1 MYVVKFEDL
10 GKSDIGIAGGKG
22 ANLGELTQAGI
33 PVPPGFVVTAET
45 YGKFMEDAGI
55 NGKVL
60 DILAK
65 TDINNTKELQAAA
78 EEIKS
83 IIIGTPVPEDMSTLI
98 IEAYNQLCQR
108 VDEDDTDVAIRS
120 SATAEDL
127 PDASF
132 AGQQDTF
139 LHVSGSEDVI
149 DYIRKCWASLFE
161 ARAIFYREENGF
173 DHSKVY
179 IAVVV
184 QKMAI
189 ADKAGVMFTVN
200 PSTGEEIAL
209 IEGSWGLG
217 EAVVSGDVTPDNYV
231 VDKSNDEVVS
241 VTISDKKLMYVKD
254 EDGTSVRVDVP
265 EDKRNERVLSDEE
278 LVELTEMGKRIQA
291 HYGEPMD
298 TEWAFERGNL
308 FLLQARPITTLGDDN
323 GVAGED
329 SSISDKNVIVKGLGA
344 SPGTASGKVKIIL
357 DIDELDKIKD
367 GDIMVTTMT
376 TPDMVPAMRRASGII
391 TDEGGV
397 TCHASIISREL
408 GIPCVVGTGS
418 ATTTLKENVGVTL
431 DGKKGL
437 VYEGIH
443 ENKEEAVQTATAN
456 VEAAPIITVT
466 EVKANVSMPEAAQRA
481 AATGADGVGLLRTEH
496 LMLTAGIHPGKF
508 IADGREDELIDTI
521 AENVMT
527 VADAFYPKPV
537 WYRTL
542 DAPTDEFIT
551 LEGGENEPEEHNPML
566 GWRGIRRELDQPE
579 ILKCEF
585 KAIKKLY
592 DKGYTNLG
600 IMIPLS
606 QSPAELKQ
614 AKELCASVGLIPH
627 KDIDFGMMVEIPAAA
642 LTIEDYLEIGV
653 DFVSLGTNDLTQY
666 TLAVDR
672 NNEFVAKHYTEEHPA
687 VMKLIERTIKKCVE
701 AGVTC
706 SICGQA
712 GSVPHIVETFIISP
726 VLSRFLPCTLCDNL
740 SPDTISHRFPVHQST
755 LVSFPD
761 DITSYIQKSSLLL
774 PLLLFRRPDK
784 DEVRLPPTYPPH
796 HVH

>member
-1 MYVVKFEDL
+1 MYVKKFEEL
-10 GKSDIGIAGGKG
+10 SKSDIGIAGGKG

-33 PVPPGFVVTAET
+33 PVPPGFVVTAQA
-45 YGKFMEDAGI
+45 YKYFMDEAGI
-55 NGKVL
+55 NDQVMEIL
-60 DILAK
+60 DAI
-65 TDINNTKELQAAA
+65 DINDTKALQAAA
-78 EEIKS
+78 EEIKT
-83 IIIGTPVPEDMSTLI
+83 IIIESPIPDDLVLFIREY
-98 IEAYNQLCQR
+98 YNELCQR
-108 VDEDDTDVAIRS
+108 VGEDDTDVAIRS

-127 PDASF
+127 PEASF

-139 LHVSGSEDVI
+139 LHVSGDDEVI
-149 DYIRKCWASLFE
+149 EYIRKCWASLFE
-161 ARAIFYREENGF
+161 ARAIFYREENDF
-173 DHSKVY
+173 EHSKVY

-184 QKMAI
+184 QKMAN

-217 EAVVSGDVTPDNYV
+217 ESVVSGDVTPDNYQ
-231 VDKSNDEVVS
+231 VDKKDNEIIN
-241 VTISDKKLMYVKD
+241 VTISDKKVMYTND
-254 EDGTSVRVDVP
+254 ENGTSVKVDVP
-265 EDKRNERVLSDEE
+265 EEKRKERVLSDDE
-278 LVELTEMGKRIQA
+278 LIELTEMGKRVQA

-298 TEWAFERGNL
+298 TEWAFEKDML
-308 FLLQARPITTLGDDN
+308 FLLQARPITTLGGAEADD
-323 GVAGED
+323 GDEASDLGE
-329 SSISDKNVIVKGLGA
+329 VLVRGLGA
-344 SPGTASGKVKIIL
+344 SPGMAAGKVKIVL

-376 TPDMVPAMRRASGII
+376 TPDMVPAMRRASGIV

-408 GIPCVVGTGS
+408 GIPCVVGTGD
-418 ATTTLKENVGVTL
+418 ATTTLKENSGVTL

-437 VYEGIH
+437 VFEGISQT
-443 ENKEEAVQTATAN
+443 KEEAAPVAS

-466 EVKANVSMPEAAQRA
+466 EVKANVSMPEAAEKA

-496 LMLTAGIHPGKF
+496 LMLTSGIHPGKF

-521 AENVMT
+521 ADNVQI
-527 VADAFYPKPV
+527 VADAFYPRPV

-551 LEGGENEPEEHNPML
+551 LEGGENEPREHNPML

-585 KAIKKLY
+585 KAIKKLHE
-592 DKGYTNLG
+592 KGYTNIG

-606 QSPAELKQ
+606 QNPEELKQ
-614 AKELCASVGLIPH
+614 AKALCSSIGFEPH
-627 KDIDFGMMVEIPAAA
+627 KDVDFGMMVEIPAAA
-642 LTIEDYLEIGV
+642 IMIDEYIKVGI

-672 NNEFVAKHYTEEHPA
+672 NNEFVAKHYSEEHPA
-687 VMKLIERTIKKCVE
+687 VMKLIERTIRKCAE
-701 AGVTC
+701 AGVKC

-712 GSVPHIVETFIISP
+712 GSVPHIVEKLVEFGISSVSSNTDAIADVRKTVARAEQKII
-726 VLSRFLPCTLCDNL
+726 LDAAR
-740 SPDTISHRFPVHQST
+740 
-755 LVSFPD
+755 
-761 DITSYIQKSSLLL
+761 K
-774 PLLLFRRPDK
+774 
-784 DEVRLPPTYPPH
+784 RLE
-796 HVH
+796 

>member
-1 MYVVKFEDL
+1 MYVKKFEEL
-10 GKSDIGIAGGKG
+10 SKSDIGIAGGKG

-33 PVPPGFVVTAET
+33 PVPPGFVVTAQA
-45 YGKFMEDAGI
+45 YKYFMDEAGI
-55 NGKVL
+55 NDQVMEIL
-60 DILAK
+60 DAI
-65 TDINNTKELQAAA
+65 DINDTKALQAAA
-78 EEIKS
+78 EEIKA
-83 IIIGTPVPEDMSTLI
+83 LI
-98 IEAYNQLCQR
+98 IESPIPDDLVLFIREYYNELCQR
-108 VDEDDTDVAIRS
+108 VGEDDTDVAIRS

-127 PDASF
+127 PEASF

-139 LHVSGSEDVI
+139 LHVSGDDEVI
-149 DYIRKCWASLFE
+149 EYIRKCWASLFE
-161 ARAIFYREENGF
+161 ARAIFYREENDF
-173 DHSKVY
+173 EHSKVY

-184 QKMAI
+184 QKMAN

-217 EAVVSGDVTPDNYV
+217 EAVVSGDVTPDNYQ
-231 VDKSNDEVVS
+231 VDKKNNEIIN
-241 VTISDKKLMYVKD
+241 VTISDKKVMYTND
-254 EDGTSVRVDVP
+254 EDGTSVKVDVP
-265 EDKRNERVLSDEE
+265 EEKRNERVLSDSE
-278 LVELTEMGKRIQA
+278 LIQLTEMGNRVQA

-298 TEWAFERGNL
+298 TEWAFERGSL
-308 FLLQARPITTLGDDN
+308 FLLQARPITTLGDAEVDQ
-323 GVAGED
+323 D
-329 SSISDKNVIVKGLGA
+329 SDESSDLGDVLVRGLGA
-344 SPGTASGKVKIIL
+344 SPGMASGKVKIVL

-376 TPDMVPAMRRASGII
+376 TPDMVPAMRRASGIV

-418 ATTTLKENVGVTL
+418 ATTTLEENSGVTL

-437 VYEGIH
+437 VFEGIS
-443 ENKEEAVQTATAN
+443 ETKEEAAPVASN

-466 EVKANVSMPEAAQRA
+466 EVKANVSMPEAAEKA

-496 LMLTAGIHPGKF
+496 LMLTSGIHPGKF
-508 IADGREDELIDTI
+508 IAEGREDELIDTI
-521 AENVMT
+521 ADNVQI
-527 VADAFYPKPV
+527 VADAFYPRPV

-551 LEGGENEPEEHNPML
+551 LEGGENEPREHNPML

-585 KAIKKLY
+585 KAIKKLHE
-592 DKGYTNLG
+592 KGYTNIG

-606 QSPAELKQ
+606 QSPAELVQ
-614 AKELCASVGLIPH
+614 AKALCSEVGFEPH
-627 KDIDFGMMVEIPAAA
+627 KDVDFGMMVEIPAAA
-642 LTIEDYLEIGV
+642 IMIDEYIKVGI

-687 VMKLIERTIKKCVE
+687 VMKLIERTIRKCAE
-701 AGVTC
+701 AGVKC

-712 GSVPHIVETFIISP
+712 GSVPHIVEKLVGYGISSVSSNTDAIADVRKTVARAEQKII
-726 VLSRFLPCTLCDNL
+726 LDAAR
-740 SPDTISHRFPVHQST
+740 
-755 LVSFPD
+755 
-761 DITSYIQKSSLLL
+761 K
-774 PLLLFRRPDK
+774 
-784 DEVRLPPTYPPH
+784 RLE
-796 HVH
+796 

>member
-1 MYVVKFEDL
+1 MYVKKFEELSKD
-10 GKSDIGIAGGKG
+10 DIGIAGGKG

-33 PVPPGFVVTAET
+33 PVPPGFVVTAQAYE
-45 YGKFMEDAGI
+45 YFMDEAGI
-55 NGKVL
+55 NDKVMS
-60 DILAK
+60 ILEE
-65 TDINNTKELQAAA
+65 TDINDTKALQAAA
-78 EEIKS
+78 EEIKK
-83 IIIGTPVPEDMSTLI
+83 IIVESPIPDDLVMYIREY
-98 IEAYNQLCQR
+98 YNELCQR
-108 VDEDDTDVAIRS
+108 VGEEDTDVAIRS

-127 PDASF
+127 PEASF

-139 LHVSGSEDVI
+139 LHVSGDEEVI
-149 DYIRKCWASLFE
+149 EFIRKCWASLFE
-161 ARAIFYREENGF
+161 ARAIFYREENNF
-173 DHSKVY
+173 EHSKVY

-184 QKMAI
+184 QKMAF

-217 EAVVSGDVTPDNYV
+217 EAVVSGDVTPDNYQ
-231 VDKSNDEVVS
+231 VDKRNNEIVN
-241 VTISDKKLMYVKD
+241 VTISDKKVMYTND
-254 EDGTSVRVDVP
+254 EDGTSVKIEVP
-265 EDKRNERVLSDEE
+265 EDKRKERVLSDDE
-278 LVELTEMGKRIQA
+278 LIQLTEMGKTVQA

-298 TEWAFERGNL
+298 TEWAFEKDML
-308 FLLQARPITTLGDDN
+308 FLLQARPITTLGGAEEVADD
-323 GVAGED
+323 A
-329 SSISDKNVIVKGLGA
+329 SSDLGDVLVRGLGA
-344 SPGTASGKVKIIL
+344 SPGMAAGTVKIVL

-376 TPDMVPAMRRASGII
+376 TPDMVPAMRRASGIV

-408 GIPCVVGTGS
+408 GIPCVVGTGD
-418 ATTTLKENVGVTL
+418 ATTTLVENSGVTL

-437 VYEGIH
+437 VFDGISQT
-443 ENKEEAVQTATAN
+443 KEEAPVAAGT

-466 EVKANVSMPEAAQRA
+466 EVKANVSMPEAAEKA

-496 LMLTAGIHPGKF
+496 LMLTSGIHPGKF

-521 AENVMT
+521 ADNVQI

-551 LEGGENEPEEHNPML
+551 LEGGENEPREHNPML

-585 KAIKKLY
+585 KAIKKLHE
-592 DKGYTNLG
+592 KGYTNIG

-606 QSPAELKQ
+606 QSPEELKK
-614 AKELCASVGLIPH
+614 AKALCSEVGFEPH
-627 KDIDFGMMVEIPAAA
+627 KDVDFGMMVEIPAAA
-642 LTIEDYLEIGV
+642 IMIDEYIKVGI

-672 NNEFVAKHYTEEHPA
+672 NNEFVAKHYSEEHPA
-687 VMKLIERTIKKCVE
+687 VMKLIERTIRKCAE
-701 AGVTC
+701 AGVKC

-712 GSVPHIVETFIISP
+712 GSVPHIVEK
-726 VLSRFLPCTLCDNL
+726 
-740 SPDTISHRFPVHQST
+740 
-755 LVSFPD
+755 LVEFG
-761 DITSYIQKSSLLL
+761 ITSVSSNTDAIADVRKTVARAEQKIILDAA
-774 PLLLFRRPDK
+774 RK
-784 DEVRLPPTYPPH
+784 RLE
-796 HVH
+796 

>member
-1 MYVVKFEDL
+1 MYVKKFEEL
-10 GKSDIGIAGGKG
+10 SKSDIGIAGGKG

-33 PVPPGFVVTAET
+33 PVPPGFVVTAQA
-45 YGKFMEDAGI
+45 YKYFMDEAGI
-55 NGKVL
+55 NDQVMEIL
-60 DILAK
+60 DAI
-65 TDINNTKELQAAA
+65 DINDTKALQAAA
-78 EEIKS
+78 EEIKT
-83 IIIGTPVPEDMSTLI
+83 IIIESPIPDDLVLFIREY
-98 IEAYNQLCQR
+98 YNELCHR
-108 VDEDDTDVAIRS
+108 VGEDDTDVAIRS

-127 PDASF
+127 PEASF

-139 LHVSGSEDVI
+139 LHVSGDDEVI
-149 DYIRKCWASLFE
+149 EYIRKCWASLFE
-161 ARAIFYREENGF
+161 ARAIFYREENDF
-173 DHSKVY
+173 EHSKVY

-184 QKMAI
+184 QKMAN

-217 EAVVSGDVTPDNYV
+217 ESVVSGDVTPDNYQ
-231 VDKSNDEVVS
+231 VDKKDNEIIN
-241 VTISDKKLMYVKD
+241 VTISDKKVMYTND
-254 EDGTSVRVDVP
+254 EKGTSVKVEVP
-265 EDKRNERVLSDEE
+265 EEKRKERVLSDAE
-278 LVELTEMGKRIQA
+278 LVELTEMGKRVQA

-298 TEWAFERGNL
+298 TEWAFEKDML
-308 FLLQARPITTLGDDN
+308 FLLQARPITTLGNASED
-323 GVAGED
+323 AGD
-329 SSISDKNVIVKGLGA
+329 ASSDLGDVLVRGLGA
-344 SPGTASGKVKIIL
+344 SPGMASGTVKIIL

-376 TPDMVPAMRRASGII
+376 TPDMVPAMRRASGIV

-408 GIPCVVGTGS
+408 GIPCVVGTGD
-418 ATTTLKENVGVTL
+418 ATAKLEENTGVTL

-437 VYEGIH
+437 VFDGIS
-443 ENKEEAVQTATAN
+443 ETKEEATVVAGT

-466 EVKANVSMPEAAQRA
+466 EVKANVSMPEAAEKA

-496 LMLTAGIHPGKF
+496 LMLTSGIHPGKF
-508 IADGREDELIDTI
+508 IADGNEDELIDTI
-521 AENVMT
+521 ADNVQI

-551 LEGGENEPEEHNPML
+551 LEGGENEPREHNPML

-585 KAIKKLY
+585 RAIKKLHE
-592 DKGYTNLG
+592 KGYTNIG

-606 QSPAELKQ
+606 QSPEELKQ
-614 AKELCASVGLIPH
+614 AKALCSEVGFEPH
-627 KDIDFGMMVEIPAAA
+627 KDVDFGMMVEIPAAA
-642 LTIEDYLEIGV
+642 IMIDEYIKVGI

-687 VMKLIERTIKKCVE
+687 VMKLIERTIRKCAE

-712 GSVPHIVETFIISP
+712 GSVPHIVEK
-726 VLSRFLPCTLCDNL
+726 
-740 SPDTISHRFPVHQST
+740 
-755 LVSFPD
+755 LVGYG
-761 DITSYIQKSSLLL
+761 ITSVSSNTDAIADVRKTVARAEQKIILDAA
-774 PLLLFRRPDK
+774 RK
-784 DEVRLPPTYPPH
+784 RLE
-796 HVH
+796 

>member
-1 MYVVKFEDL
+1 MYVKKFEEL
-10 GKSDIGIAGGKG
+10 SKADIGIAGGKG

-33 PVPPGFVVTAET
+33 PVPPGFVVTAQAYE
-45 YGKFMEDAGI
+45 YFMDEAGI
-55 NGKVL
+55 NDKVMS
-60 DILAK
+60 ILEE
-65 TDINNTKELQAAA
+65 TDINDTKALQAAA
-78 EEIKS
+78 EEIKK
-83 IIIGTPVPEDMSTLI
+83 IIVESPIPDDLVLYIREY
-98 IEAYNQLCQR
+98 YNELCQR
-108 VDEDDTDVAIRS
+108 VGEEDTDVAIRS

-127 PDASF
+127 PEASF

-139 LHVSGSEDVI
+139 LHVSGDDEVI
-149 DYIRKCWASLFE
+149 EFIRKCWASLFE
-161 ARAIFYREENGF
+161 ARAIFYREENNF
-173 DHSKVY
+173 EHSKVY

-184 QKMAI
+184 QKMAF

-217 EAVVSGDVTPDNYV
+217 EAVVSGDVTPDNYQ
-231 VDKSNDEVVS
+231 VDKKNNEIVN
-241 VTISDKKLMYVKD
+241 VTISDKKVMYTND
-254 EDGTSVRVDVP
+254 EDGTSVKIEVP
-265 EDKRNERVLSDEE
+265 EDKRKERVLSDDE
-278 LVELTEMGKRIQA
+278 LIQLTEMGKRVQA

-298 TEWAFERGNL
+298 TEWAFEKDML
-308 FLLQARPITTLGDDN
+308 FLLQARPITTLGGAEEAADD
-323 GVAGED
+323 A
-329 SSISDKNVIVKGLGA
+329 SSDLGDVLVRGLGA
-344 SPGTASGKVKIIL
+344 SPGMASGKVKIVL

-376 TPDMVPAMRRASGII
+376 TPDMVPAMRRASGIV

-408 GIPCVVGTGS
+408 GIPCVVGTGD
-418 ATTTLKENVGVTL
+418 ATTTLEENSGVTL

-437 VYEGIH
+437 VFDGITQT
-443 ENKEEAVQTATAN
+443 KEEAPVAAGT

-466 EVKANVSMPEAAQRA
+466 EVKANVSMPEAAEKA

-496 LMLTAGIHPGKF
+496 LMLTSGIHPGKF

-521 AENVMT
+521 ADNVQI

-551 LEGGENEPEEHNPML
+551 LEGGENEPREHNPML

-585 KAIKKLY
+585 KAIKKLHE
-592 DKGYTNLG
+592 KGYTNIG

-606 QSPAELKQ
+606 QSPEALVK
-614 AKELCASVGLIPH
+614 AKALCSEVGFEPH
-627 KDIDFGMMVEIPAAA
+627 KDVDFGMMVEIPAAA
-642 LTIEDYLEIGV
+642 IMIDEYIKVGI

-672 NNEFVAKHYTEEHPA
+672 NNEFVAKHYSEEHPA
-687 VMKLIERTIKKCVE
+687 VMKLIERTIRKCAE
-701 AGVTC
+701 AGVKC

-712 GSVPHIVETFIISP
+712 GSVPHIVEK
-726 VLSRFLPCTLCDNL
+726 
-740 SPDTISHRFPVHQST
+740 
-755 LVSFPD
+755 LVEFG
-761 DITSYIQKSSLLL
+761 ITSVSSNTDAIADVRKTVARAEQKIILDAA
-774 PLLLFRRPDK
+774 RKR
-784 DEVRLPPTYPPH
+784 
-796 HVH
+796 

>member
-1 MYVVKFEDL
+1 MYVKKFEEL
-10 GKSDIGIAGGKG
+10 SKSDIGIAGGKG

-33 PVPPGFVVTAET
+33 PVPPGFVVTAQA
-45 YGKFMEDAGI
+45 YKYFMDEAGI
-55 NGKVL
+55 NDQVMEIL
-60 DILAK
+60 DAI
-65 TDINNTKELQAAA
+65 DINDTKALQAAA
-78 EEIKS
+78 EEIKA
-83 IIIGTPVPEDMSTLI
+83 LI
-98 IEAYNQLCQR
+98 IESPIPDDLVLFIREYYNELCQR
-108 VDEDDTDVAIRS
+108 VGEDDTDVAIRS

-127 PDASF
+127 PEASF

-139 LHVSGSEDVI
+139 LHVSGDDEVI
-149 DYIRKCWASLFE
+149 EYIRKCWASLFE
-161 ARAIFYREENGF
+161 ARAIFYREENDF
-173 DHSKVY
+173 EHSKVY

-184 QKMAI
+184 QKMAN

-217 EAVVSGDVTPDNYV
+217 ESVVSGDVTPDNYQ
-231 VDKSNDEVVS
+231 VDKKDNEIIN
-241 VTISDKKLMYVKD
+241 VTISDKKVMYTND
-254 EDGTSVRVDVP
+254 EAGTSVKVDVP
-265 EDKRNERVLSDEE
+265 EDKRKERVLSDDE
-278 LVELTEMGKRIQA
+278 LIELTEMGKRVQA

-298 TEWAFERGNL
+298 TEWAFEKDML
-308 FLLQARPITTLGDDN
+308 FLLQARPITTLGNADE
-323 GVAGED
+323 VAGD
-329 SSISDKNVIVKGLGA
+329 ASSDLGDVLVRGLGA
-344 SPGTASGKVKIIL
+344 SPGMASGTVKIIL

-376 TPDMVPAMRRASGII
+376 TPDMVPAMRRASGIV

-408 GIPCVVGTGS
+408 GIPCVVGTGD
-418 ATTTLKENVGVTL
+418 ATATLEENSGVTL

-437 VYEGIH
+437 VFEGIS
-443 ENKEEAVQTATAN
+443 ETKEEATVVAGT
-456 VEAAPIITVT
+456 VEAAPSITVT
-466 EVKANVSMPEAAQRA
+466 EVKANVSMPEAAEKA

-496 LMLTAGIHPGKF
+496 LMLTSGVHPGKF

-521 AENVMT
+521 ADNVQI

-551 LEGGENEPEEHNPML
+551 LEGGENEPREHNPML

-585 KAIKKLY
+585 KAIKKLHE
-592 DKGYTNLG
+592 KGYTNIG

-606 QSPAELKQ
+606 QSPEELKQ
-614 AKELCASVGLIPH
+614 AKALCSEVGFEPH
-627 KDIDFGMMVEIPAAA
+627 KDVDFGMMVEIPAAA
-642 LTIEDYLEIGV
+642 IMIDEYIKVGI

-687 VMKLIERTIKKCVE
+687 VMKLIERTIRKCAE
-701 AGVTC
+701 AGVKC

-712 GSVPHIVETFIISP
+712 GSVPHIVEK
-726 VLSRFLPCTLCDNL
+726 
-740 SPDTISHRFPVHQST
+740 
-755 LVSFPD
+755 LVEYG
-761 DITSYIQKSSLLL
+761 ITSVSSNTDAIADVRKTVARAEQKIILDAA
-774 PLLLFRRPDK
+774 RK
-784 DEVRLPPTYPPH
+784 RLE
-796 HVH
+796 

>member
-10 GKSDIGIAGGKG
+10 SKSDIGIAGGKG

-33 PVPPGFVVTAET
+33 PVPPGFVVTAQAYE
-45 YGKFMEDAGI
+45 KFMEEAGI
-55 NGKVL
+55 NDSVMNIL
-60 DILAK
+60 DEI
-65 TDINNTKELQAAA
+65 DINDTKALQAAA
-78 EEIKS
+78 EKIKN
-83 IIIGTPVPEDMSTLI
+83 II
-98 IEAYNQLCQR
+98 IEAPIPEDLVLFIREFYNELCQR
-108 VDEDDTDVAIRS
+108 VGEDDTDVAIRS

-127 PDASF
+127 PEASF

-139 LHVSGSEDVI
+139 LHVSGDDEVI
-149 DYIRKCWASLFE
+149 EYIRKCWASLFE
-161 ARAIFYREENGF
+161 ARAIFYREENNF
-173 DHSKVY
+173 EHSKVY

-217 EAVVSGDVTPDNYV
+217 EAVVSGDVTPDNYQ
-231 VDKSNDEVVS
+231 VDKKDNEIIN
-241 VTISDKKLMYVKD
+241 VTISDKKVMYTND
-254 EDGTSVRVDVP
+254 ENGTSVKVDVP
-265 EDKRNERVLSDEE
+265 EDKRKERVLSDEE
-278 LVELTEMGKRIQA
+278 LIELTEMGKRVQA

-298 TEWAFERGNL
+298 TEWAFERDNL
-308 FLLQARPITTLGDDN
+308 FLLQARPITTLGDVSAEEESD
-323 GVAGED
+323 VAETGD
-329 SSISDKNVIVKGLGA
+329 VLVRGLGA
-344 SPGTASGKVKIIL
+344 SPGMATGNVKIVL

-376 TPDMVPAMRRASGII
+376 TPDMVPAMRRASGIV

-408 GIPCVVGTGS
+408 GIPCVVGTGN
-418 ATTTLKENVGVTL
+418 ATSTLKENTGVTL

-437 VYEGIH
+437 VFDGIS
-443 ENKEEAVQTATAN
+443 ETKEETPAAAN

-466 EVKANVSMPEAAQRA
+466 EVKANVSMPEAAERA

-496 LMLTAGIHPGKF
+496 LMLTSGIHPGKF
-508 IADGREDELIDTI
+508 IADGKEDELIDTI
-521 AENVMT
+521 ADNVQI

-551 LEGGENEPEEHNPML
+551 LEGGENEPREHNPML

-585 KAIKKLY
+585 KAIKKLHE
-592 DKGYTNLG
+592 KGYTNIG

-606 QSPAELKQ
+606 QSPEELKQ
-614 AKELCASVGLIPH
+614 AKALCSEVGLEPH
-627 KDIDFGMMVEIPAAA
+627 KDVDFGMMVEIPAAA
-642 LTIEDYLEIGV
+642 IMIDEYIKVGI

-672 NNEFVAKHYTEEHPA
+672 NNEFVAKHYSEEHPA
-687 VMKLIERTIKKCVE
+687 VMKLIERTIRKCAE

-712 GSVPHIVETFIISP
+712 GSVPHIVEK
-726 VLSRFLPCTLCDNL
+726 
-740 SPDTISHRFPVHQST
+740 
-755 LVSFPD
+755 LVGFG
-761 DITSYIQKSSLLL
+761 ITSVSSNADAIADVRKTVARAEQKIILDAA
-774 PLLLFRRPDK
+774 RK
-784 DEVRLPPTYPPH
+784 RLE
-796 HVH
+796 

>member
-1 MYVVKFEDL
+1 MYVKKFEEL
-10 GKSDIGIAGGKG
+10 SKSDIGIAGGKG

-33 PVPPGFVVTAET
+33 PVPPGFVVTAQAYE
-45 YGKFMEDAGI
+45 YFMDEAGI
-55 NGKVL
+55 NDKVMS
-60 DILAK
+60 ILEK
-65 TDINNTKELQAAA
+65 IDINDTKELQAAA
-78 EEIKS
+78 EEIKK
-83 IIIGTPVPEDMSTLI
+83 IINEAPIPEDLVI
-98 IEAYNQLCQR
+98 FIREYYNELCQR
-108 VDEDDTDVAIRS
+108 VGEDDTDVAIRS

-127 PDASF
+127 PEASF

-139 LHVSGSEDVI
+139 LHVSGDDEVI
-149 DYIRKCWASLFE
+149 EFIRRCWASLFE
-161 ARAIFYREENGF
+161 ARAIFYREENNF
-173 DHSKVY
+173 EHSKVY

-217 EAVVSGDVTPDNYV
+217 EAVVSGDVTPDNYQ
-231 VDKSNDEVVS
+231 VDKKDNEIIN
-241 VTISDKKLMYVKD
+241 VTISDKKVMYTND
-254 EDGTSVRVDVP
+254 ENGTSVKVEVP
-265 EDKRNERVLSDEE
+265 EEMRKERVLSDEE
-278 LVELTEMGKRIQA
+278 LIELTEMGKRVQA

-298 TEWAFERGNL
+298 TEWAFEKDML
-308 FLLQARPITTLGDDN
+308 FLLQARPITTLGDA
-323 GVAGED
+323 VEEGESE
-329 SSISDKNVIVKGLGA
+329 SSDLGDVLVRGLGA
-344 SPGTASGKVKIIL
+344 SPGMASGKVKIIL
-357 DIDELDKIKD
+357 DIDELDKIKE

-376 TPDMVPAMRRASGII
+376 TPDMVPAMKRASGIV

-408 GIPCVVGTGS
+408 GIPCVVGTGD
-418 ATTTLKENVGVTL
+418 ATSTLKENDGVTL

-437 VYEGIH
+437 VFEGIS
-443 ENKEEAVQTATAN
+443 ETKEEAATVQAGA

-466 EVKANVSMPEAAQRA
+466 EVKANVSMPEAAEKA

-496 LMLTAGIHPGKF
+496 LMLTSGIHPGKF
-508 IADGREDELIDTI
+508 IADGEEDKLIDTI
-521 AENVMT
+521 AEKVQI

-542 DAPTDEFIT
+542 DAPTDEFIA
-551 LEGGENEPEEHNPML
+551 LEGGENEPREHNPML

-585 KAIKKLY
+585 KAIKKLHE
-592 DKGYTNLG
+592 KGYTNIG

-606 QSPAELKQ
+606 QNPAELRQ
-614 AKELCASVGLIPH
+614 AKAICSSIGFEPH
-627 KDIDFGMMVEIPAAA
+627 KDVDFGMMVEIPAAA
-642 LTIEDYLEIGV
+642 ILIDEYIKEGI

-672 NNEFVAKHYTEEHPA
+672 NNEFVAKHYSEEHPA
-687 VMKLIERTIKKCVE
+687 VMKLIERTIRKCAE

-712 GSVPHIVETFIISP
+712 GSVPHIVEK
-726 VLSRFLPCTLCDNL
+726 
-740 SPDTISHRFPVHQST
+740 
-755 LVSFPD
+755 LVAFG
-761 DITSYIQKSSLLL
+761 ITSVSSNTDAIADVRKTVARAEQKIILDAA
-774 PLLLFRRPDK
+774 RK
-784 DEVRLPPTYPPH
+784 RLE
-796 HVH
+796 

>member
-10 GKSDIGIAGGKG
+10 NKSDIGIAGGKG

-33 PVPPGFVVTAET
+33 PVPPGFVVTAQAYE
-45 YGKFMEDAGI
+45 KFMDEAGI
-55 NGKVL
+55 NDQVMG
-60 DILAK
+60 ILEK
-65 TDINNTKELQAAA
+65 IDINDTKALQAAA
-78 EEIKS
+78 EEIKK
-83 IIIGTPVPEDMSTLI
+83 II
-98 IEAYNQLCQR
+98 IEAPIPEDLVIFIREYYNELCQR

-127 PDASF
+127 PEASF

-139 LHVSGSEDVI
+139 LHVSGDDEVI
-149 DYIRKCWASLFE
+149 EYIRKCWASLFE
-161 ARAIFYREENGF
+161 ARAIFYREENDF
-173 DHSKVY
+173 EHSKVY

-184 QKMAI
+184 QKMAN

-217 EAVVSGDVTPDNYV
+217 ESVVSGDVTPDNYQ
-231 VDKSNDEVVS
+231 VDKKDNEIIN
-241 VTISDKKLMYVKD
+241 VTISDKKVMYTND
-254 EDGTSVRVDVP
+254 ENGTSVKVDVP
-265 EDKRNERVLSDEE
+265 ENLRKERVLSDEE
-278 LVELTEMGKRIQA
+278 LIELTEMGKRVQA

-298 TEWAFERGNL
+298 TEWAFEKNNL
-308 FLLQARPITTLGDDN
+308 FLLQARPITTLGDVVPESED
-323 GVAGED
+323 ASSEMGE
-329 SSISDKNVIVKGLGA
+329 VLVRGLGA
-344 SPGTASGKVKIIL
+344 SPGMASGEVKIVL

-376 TPDMVPAMRRASGII
+376 TPDMVPAMRRASGIV

-408 GIPCVVGTGS
+408 GIPCVVGTGD
-418 ATTTLKENVGVTL
+418 ATTTLKENAGVTL

-437 VYEGIH
+437 VFEGIS
-443 ENKEEAVQTATAN
+443 ETKEEVQVQAGA

-466 EVKANVSMPEAAQRA
+466 EVKANVSMPEAAEKA

-496 LMLTAGIHPGKF
+496 LMLTSGIHPGKF

-521 AENVMT
+521 ADNVMI

-551 LEGGENEPEEHNPML
+551 LEGGENEPREHNPML

-585 KAIKKLY
+585 KAIKKLHE
-592 DKGYTNLG
+592 KGYTNIG

-606 QSPAELKQ
+606 QNPEELKQ
-614 AKELCASVGLIPH
+614 AKALCSEIGFEPH
-627 KDIDFGMMVEIPAAA
+627 KDVEFGMMVEIPAAA
-642 LTIEDYLEIGV
+642 IMIDEYIKIGL

-672 NNEFVAKHYTEEHPA
+672 NNEFVAKHYSEEHPA
-687 VMKLIERTIKKCVE
+687 VMKLIERTIRKCAE
-701 AGVTC
+701 AGVKC

-712 GSVPHIVETFIISP
+712 GSVPHIVEKLVEYGISSVSSNTDAIADVRKTVARAEQKII
-726 VLSRFLPCTLCDNL
+726 LDAAR
-740 SPDTISHRFPVHQST
+740 
-755 LVSFPD
+755 
-761 DITSYIQKSSLLL
+761 K
-774 PLLLFRRPDK
+774 
-784 DEVRLPPTYPPH
+784 RLE
-796 HVH
+796 

>member
-10 GKSDIGIAGGKG
+10 NKSDIGIAGGKG

-33 PVPPGFVVTAET
+33 PVPPGFVVTAQAYE
-45 YGKFMEDAGI
+45 KFMDEAGI
-55 NGKVL
+55 NDQVMG
-60 DILAK
+60 ILEK
-65 TDINNTKELQAAA
+65 IDINDTKALQAAA
-78 EEIKS
+78 EEIKK
-83 IIIGTPVPEDMSTLI
+83 II
-98 IEAYNQLCQR
+98 IEAPIPEDLVIFIREYYNELCQR
-108 VDEDDTDVAIRS
+108 VGEDDTDVAIRS

-127 PDASF
+127 PEASF

-139 LHVSGSEDVI
+139 LHVSGDDEVI
-149 DYIRKCWASLFE
+149 EYIRKCWASLFE
-161 ARAIFYREENGF
+161 ARAIFYREENNF
-173 DHSKVY
+173 EHSKVY

-217 EAVVSGDVTPDNYV
+217 EAVVSGDVTPDNYQ
-231 VDKSNDEVVS
+231 VDKKDNEIIN
-241 VTISDKKLMYVKD
+241 VTISDKKVMYTND
-254 EDGTSVRVDVP
+254 ESGTSIKVDVP
-265 EDKRNERVLSDEE
+265 EDLRKERVLSDEE
-278 LVELTEMGKRIQA
+278 LIELTEMGKRVQA

-298 TEWAFERGNL
+298 TEWAFERDNL
-308 FLLQARPITTLGDDN
+308 FLLQARPITTLGD
-323 GVAGED
+323 VAEEGGD
-329 SSISDKNVIVKGLGA
+329 SSSDLGEVLVRGLGA
-344 SPGTASGKVKIIL
+344 SPGMASGKVKIVF
-357 DIDELDKIKD
+357 DIDELDKIQD

-376 TPDMVPAMRRASGII
+376 TPDMVPAMRRASGIV

-408 GIPCVVGTGS
+408 GIPCVVGTGD
-418 ATTTLKENVGVTL
+418 ATSTLKENSGVTL

-437 VYEGIH
+437 VFDGIT
-443 ENKEEAVQTATAN
+443 ETKAEETVAVAN

-466 EVKANVSMPEAAQRA
+466 EVKANVSMPEAAEKA

-496 LMLTAGIHPGKF
+496 LMLTSGIHPGKF

-521 AENVMT
+521 AENVMI
-527 VADAFYPKPV
+527 VADAFYPRPV

-551 LEGGENEPEEHNPML
+551 LEGGENEPREHNPML

-585 KAIKKLY
+585 KAIKKLHE
-592 DKGYTNLG
+592 KGYTNIG

-606 QSPAELKQ
+606 QSPEELKK
-614 AKELCASVGLIPH
+614 AKALCSEVGFEPH
-627 KDIDFGMMVEIPAAA
+627 KDVEFGMMVEIPAAA
-642 LTIEDYLEIGV
+642 IMIDEYIKVGI

-672 NNEFVAKHYTEEHPA
+672 NNEFVAKHYSEEHPA
-687 VMKLIERTIKKCVE
+687 VMKLIERTIRKCAE
-701 AGVTC
+701 AGVKC

-712 GSVPHIVETFIISP
+712 GSVPHIVEK
-726 VLSRFLPCTLCDNL
+726 
-740 SPDTISHRFPVHQST
+740 
-755 LVSFPD
+755 LVEFG
-761 DITSYIQKSSLLL
+761 ITSVSSNTDAIADVRKTVARAEQKIILDAA
-774 PLLLFRRPDK
+774 RK
-784 DEVRLPPTYPPH
+784 RLE
-796 HVH
+796 

>member
-1 MYVVKFEDL
+1 MYVVKFEEL
-10 GKSDIGIAGGKG
+10 NKSDIGIAGGKG

-33 PVPPGFVVTAET
+33 PVPPGFVVTAQAYE
-45 YGKFMEDAGI
+45 KFMDEAGI
-55 NGKVL
+55 NDQVMG
-60 DILAK
+60 ILEK
-65 TDINNTKELQAAA
+65 IDINDTKALQAAA
-78 EEIKS
+78 EEIK
-83 IIIGTPVPEDMSTLI
+83 TLI
-98 IEAYNQLCQR
+98 IESPIPEDLVLFIREFYNELCQR
-108 VDEDDTDVAIRS
+108 VGEDDTDVAIRS

-127 PDASF
+127 PEASF

-139 LHVSGSEDVI
+139 LHVSGDDEVI
-149 DYIRKCWASLFE
+149 EYIRKCWASLFE
-161 ARAIFYREENGF
+161 ARAIFYREENDF
-173 DHSKVY
+173 EHSKVY

-184 QKMAI
+184 QKMAN

-217 EAVVSGDVTPDNYV
+217 ESVVSGDVTPDNYQ
-231 VDKSNDEVVS
+231 VDKKDNEIIN
-241 VTISDKKLMYVKD
+241 VTISDKKVMYTND
-254 EDGTSVRVDVP
+254 ENGTSIKVDVP
-265 EDKRNERVLSDEE
+265 EDKRKERVLSDEE
-278 LVELTEMGKRIQA
+278 LIELTEMGKRVQA

-308 FLLQARPITTLGDDN
+308 FLLQARPITTLGDVVEESED
-323 GVAGED
+323 ASSDLGE
-329 SSISDKNVIVKGLGA
+329 VLVRGLGA
-344 SPGTASGKVKIIL
+344 SPGMASGEVKIVF

-376 TPDMVPAMRRASGII
+376 TPDMVPAMRRASGIV

-408 GIPCVVGTGS
+408 GIPCVVGTGD
-418 ATTTLKENVGVTL
+418 ATSTLKENTGVTL

-437 VYEGIH
+437 VFEGIS
-443 ENKEEAVQTATAN
+443 ETKEEAPVQAGTAA
-456 VEAAPIITVT
+456 AAPIITVT
-466 EVKANVSMPEAAQRA
+466 EVKANVSMPEAAEKA

-496 LMLTAGIHPGKF
+496 LMLTSGIHPGKF

-521 AENVMT
+521 ADNVQI
-527 VADAFYPKPV
+527 VADAFYPRPV

-551 LEGGENEPEEHNPML
+551 LEGGENEPREHNPML

-585 KAIKKLY
+585 KAIKKLHE
-592 DKGYTNLG
+592 KGYTNIG

-606 QSPAELKQ
+606 QSPEELKK
-614 AKELCASVGLIPH
+614 AKALCSEVGFEPH
-627 KDIDFGMMVEIPAAA
+627 KDVDFGMMVEIPAAA
-642 LTIEDYLEIGV
+642 IMIDEYIKVGI

-687 VMKLIERTIKKCVE
+687 VMKLIERTIRKCAE

-712 GSVPHIVETFIISP
+712 GSVPHIVEK
-726 VLSRFLPCTLCDNL
+726 
-740 SPDTISHRFPVHQST
+740 
-755 LVSFPD
+755 LVEFG
-761 DITSYIQKSSLLL
+761 ITSVSSNTDAIADVRKTVARAEQKIILDAA
-774 PLLLFRRPDK
+774 RK
-784 DEVRLPPTYPPH
+784 RL
-796 HVH
+796 

>member
-1 MYVVKFEDL
+1 MYVKKFEEL
-10 GKSDIGIAGGKG
+10 SKSDIGIAGGKG

-33 PVPPGFVVTAET
+33 PVPPGFVVTAQAYE
-45 YGKFMEDAGI
+45 YFMDEAGI
-55 NGKVL
+55 NDKVMSIL
-60 DILAK
+60 DEI
-65 TDINNTKELQAAA
+65 DINDTKALQAAA
-78 EEIKS
+78 EEIKR
-83 IIIGTPVPEDMSTLI
+83 IIVESPIPDDLI
-98 IEAYNQLCQR
+98 LFIREYYNELCQR
-108 VDEDDTDVAIRS
+108 VGEDDTDVAIRS

-127 PDASF
+127 PEASF

-139 LHVSGSEDVI
+139 LHVSGDDEVI
-149 DYIRKCWASLFE
+149 EYIRKCWASLFE
-161 ARAIFYREENGF
+161 ARAIFYREENNF
-173 DHSKVY
+173 EHSKVY

-184 QKMAI
+184 QKMAN

-217 EAVVSGDVTPDNYV
+217 ESVVSGDVTPDNYQ
-231 VDKSNDEVVS
+231 VDKKDNEIIN
-241 VTISDKKLMYVKD
+241 VTISDKKVMYTND
-254 EDGTSVRVDVP
+254 ENGTSVKVEVP
-265 EDKRNERVLSDEE
+265 EDKRKERVLSDDE
-278 LVELTEMGKRIQA
+278 LIELTEMGKRVQA

-298 TEWAFERGNL
+298 TEWAFEKDML
-308 FLLQARPITTLGDDN
+308 FLLQARPITTLGGVEEAGDDE
-323 GVAGED
+323 A
-329 SSISDKNVIVKGLGA
+329 SDLGDVLVRGLGA
-344 SPGTASGKVKIIL
+344 SPGMAAGTVKIVL

-376 TPDMVPAMRRASGII
+376 TPDMVPAMRRASGIV

-408 GIPCVVGTGS
+408 GIPCVVGTGD
-418 ATTTLKENVGVTL
+418 ATTTLKENTGVTL

-437 VYEGIH
+437 VFDGIS
-443 ENKEEAVQTATAN
+443 ETKEEAAPVAGT

-466 EVKANVSMPEAAQRA
+466 EVKANVSMPEAAEKA

-496 LMLTAGIHPGKF
+496 LMLTSGIHPGKF
-508 IADGREDELIDTI
+508 IADGNEDELIDTI
-521 AENVMT
+521 ADNVQI

-551 LEGGENEPEEHNPML
+551 LEGGENEPREHNPML

-585 KAIKKLY
+585 KAIKKLHE
-592 DKGYTNLG
+592 KGYTNIG

-606 QSPAELKQ
+606 QNPEELKQ
-614 AKELCASVGLIPH
+614 AKALCSSIGFEPH
-627 KDIDFGMMVEIPAAA
+627 KDVDFGMMVEIPAAA
-642 LTIEDYLEIGV
+642 IMIDEYIKIGL

-672 NNEFVAKHYTEEHPA
+672 NNEFVAKHYSEEHPA
-687 VMKLIERTIKKCVE
+687 VMKLIERTIRKCAE
-701 AGVTC
+701 AGVKC

-712 GSVPHIVETFIISP
+712 GSVPHIVEK
-726 VLSRFLPCTLCDNL
+726 
-740 SPDTISHRFPVHQST
+740 
-755 LVSFPD
+755 LVEFG
-761 DITSYIQKSSLLL
+761 ITSVSSNTDAIADVRKTVARAEQKIILDAA
-774 PLLLFRRPDK
+774 RK
-784 DEVRLPPTYPPH
+784 RLE
-796 HVH
+796 

>member
-1 MYVVKFEDL
+1 MYIRE
-10 GKSDIGIAGGKG
+10 
-22 ANLGELTQAGI
+22 
-33 PVPPGFVVTAET
+33 
-45 YGKFMEDAGI
+45 Y
-55 NGKVL
+55 
-60 DILAK
+60 
-65 TDINNTKELQAAA
+65 
-78 EEIKS
+78 
-83 IIIGTPVPEDMSTLI
+83 
-98 IEAYNQLCQR
+98 YNELCQR
-108 VDEDDTDVAIRS
+108 VGEDDTDVAIRS

-127 PDASF
+127 PEASF

-139 LHVSGSEDVI
+139 LHVSGDDEVI
-149 DYIRKCWASLFE
+149 EFIRKCWASLFE
-161 ARAIFYREENGF
+161 ARAIFYREENNF
-173 DHSKVY
+173 EHSKVY

-184 QKMAI
+184 QKMAF

-217 EAVVSGDVTPDNYV
+217 EAVVSGDVTPDNYQ
-231 VDKSNDEVVS
+231 VDKRNNEIVN
-241 VTISDKKLMYVKD
+241 VTISDKKVMYTND
-254 EDGTSVRVDVP
+254 EDGTSVKIEVP
-265 EDKRNERVLSDEE
+265 EDKRKERVLSDDE
-278 LVELTEMGKRIQA
+278 LIQLTEMGKTVQA

-298 TEWAFERGNL
+298 TEWAFEKDML
-308 FLLQARPITTLGDDN
+308 FLLQARPITTLGGAEEAADD
-323 GVAGED
+323 A
-329 SSISDKNVIVKGLGA
+329 SSDLGDVLVRGLGA
-344 SPGTASGKVKIIL
+344 SPGMAAGTVKIVL

-376 TPDMVPAMRRASGII
+376 TPDMVPAMRRASGIV

-408 GIPCVVGTGS
+408 GIPCVVGTGD
-418 ATTTLKENVGVTL
+418 ATTTLVENSGVTL

-437 VYEGIH
+437 VFDGISQT
-443 ENKEEAVQTATAN
+443 KEEAPVAAGT

-466 EVKANVSMPEAAQRA
+466 EVKANVSMPEAAEKA

-496 LMLTAGIHPGKF
+496 LMLTSGIHPGKF

-521 AENVMT
+521 ADNVQI

-551 LEGGENEPEEHNPML
+551 LEGGENEPREHNPML

-585 KAIKKLY
+585 KAIKKLHE
-592 DKGYTNLG
+592 KGYTNIG

-606 QSPAELKQ
+606 QSPEELKK
-614 AKELCASVGLIPH
+614 AKALCSEVGFEPH
-627 KDIDFGMMVEIPAAA
+627 KDVEFGMMVEIPAAA
-642 LTIEDYLEIGV
+642 IMIDEYIKVGI

-672 NNEFVAKHYTEEHPA
+672 NNEFVAKHYSEEHPA
-687 VMKLIERTIKKCVE
+687 VMKLIERTIRKCAE
-701 AGVTC
+701 AGVKC

-712 GSVPHIVETFIISP
+712 GSVPHIVEK
-726 VLSRFLPCTLCDNL
+726 
-740 SPDTISHRFPVHQST
+740 
-755 LVSFPD
+755 LVEFG
-761 DITSYIQKSSLLL
+761 ITSVSSNTDAIADVRKTVARAEQKIILDAA
-774 PLLLFRRPDK
+774 RK
-784 DEVRLPPTYPPH
+784 RLE
-796 HVH
+796 

>member
-1 MYVVKFEDL
+1 MYVKKFEELD
-10 GKSDIGIAGGKG
+10 KNDIGIAGGKG

-33 PVPPGFVVTAET
+33 PVPPGFVVTAQAYE
-45 YGKFMEDAGI
+45 YFMEEAGI
-55 NGKVL
+55 NDKVME
-60 DILAK
+60 ILEQI
-65 TDINNTKELQAAA
+65 DVNDTKQLQEAA
-78 EEIKS
+78 EEIKK
-83 IIIGTPVPEDMSTLI
+83 IIIDSPIPDDLVMYIREY
-98 IEAYNQLCQR
+98 YNELCQR

-127 PDASF
+127 PEASF

-139 LHVSGSEDVI
+139 LHVSGDDEVI
-149 DYIRKCWASLFE
+149 EYIRKCWASLFE
-161 ARAIFYREENGF
+161 ARAIFYREENNF
-173 DHSKVY
+173 EHSKVY

-217 EAVVSGDVTPDNYV
+217 ESVVSGDVTPDNYQ
-231 VDKSNDEVVS
+231 VDKKNNEIIN
-241 VTISDKKLMYVKD
+241 VTISDKKVMYTND
-254 EDGTSVRVDVP
+254 EDGTSVKVEVP
-265 EDKRNERVLSDEE
+265 EDKRKERVLSDEE
-278 LVELTEMGKRIQA
+278 LIELTEMGKRVQA

-298 TEWAFERGNL
+298 TEWAFEKDML
-308 FLLQARPITTLGDDN
+308 FLLQARPITTLGDTVED
-323 GVAGED
+323 AGDEA
-329 SSISDKNVIVKGLGA
+329 SDLGDVLVRGLGA
-344 SPGTASGKVKIIL
+344 SPGMASGKVKIVL

-376 TPDMVPAMRRASGII
+376 TPDMVPAMKRASGIV

-408 GIPCVVGTGS
+408 GIPCVVGTGD
-418 ATTTLKENVGVTL
+418 ATTTLKENDGVTL

-437 VYEGIH
+437 VFDGIS
-443 ENKEEAVQTATAN
+443 ETKEEPVAVAGA

-466 EVKANVSMPEAAQRA
+466 EVKANVSMPEAAEKA

-496 LMLTAGIHPGKF
+496 LMLTSGIHPGKF

-521 AENVMT
+521 ADNVQI

-551 LEGGENEPEEHNPML
+551 LEGGENEPREHNPML

-585 KAIKKLY
+585 KAIKKLHE
-592 DKGYTNLG
+592 KGYTNIG

-606 QSPAELKQ
+606 QSPEELKK
-614 AKELCASVGLIPH
+614 AKALCSEVGFEPH
-627 KDIDFGMMVEIPAAA
+627 KDVDFGMMVEIPAAA
-642 LTIEDYLEIGV
+642 IMIDEYIKVGI

-672 NNEFVAKHYTEEHPA
+672 NNEFVAKHYSEEHPA
-687 VMKLIERTIKKCVE
+687 VMKLIERTIRKCAE

-712 GSVPHIVETFIISP
+712 GSVPHIVEK
-726 VLSRFLPCTLCDNL
+726 
-740 SPDTISHRFPVHQST
+740 
-755 LVSFPD
+755 LVEFG
-761 DITSYIQKSSLLL
+761 ITSVSSNTDAIADVRKTVARAEQKIILDAA
-774 PLLLFRRPDK
+774 RK
-784 DEVRLPPTYPPH
+784 RLE
-796 HVH
+796 

>member
-1 MYVVKFEDL
+1 MYVQKFEDL
-10 GKSDIGIAGGKG
+10 NKSDIGIAGGKG

-33 PVPPGFVVTAET
+33 PVPPGFVVTAGT
-45 YGKFMEDAGI
+45 YEKFMEDSGI
-55 NGKVL
+55 NDKVL
-60 DILAK
+60 DILDK
-65 TDINNTKELQAAA
+65 IDINDTKALQAAA

-83 IIIGTPVPEDMSTLI
+83 IIIETPIPEDIVMFI
-98 IEAYNQLCQR
+98 KEAYNQLCQK
-108 VDEDDTDVAIRS
+108 VGEDDTDVAIRS

-127 PDASF
+127 PEASF

-139 LHVSGSEDVI
+139 LHVSGDDEVI
-149 DYIRKCWASLFE
+149 EYIRKCWASLFE
-161 ARAIFYREENGF
+161 ARAIFYREENNF
-173 DHSKVY
+173 EHSKVL

-184 QKMAI
+184 QKMAV

-200 PSTGEEIAL
+200 PSTGEDIAL

-217 EAVVSGDVTPDNYV
+217 EAVVSGDVTPDNYQV
-231 VDKSNDEVVS
+231 AKANNEIIN
-241 VTISDKKLMYVKD
+241 VTISDKKVMYTND
-254 EDGTSVRVDVP
+254 ESGTSVKVEVP
-265 EDKRNERVLSDEE
+265 EEMRKERVLSDEE
-278 LVELTEMGKRIQA
+278 LIELTEMGKRVQA

-298 TEWAFERGNL
+298 TEWAFERDNL
-308 FLLQARPITTLGDDN
+308 FLLQARPITTLGDIAEEA
-323 GVAGED
+323 VED
-329 SSISDKNVIVKGLGA
+329 SGVDGDILVRGLGA
-344 SPGTASGKVKIIL
+344 SPGIATGKVKIVL
-357 DIDELDKIKD
+357 DIDELDKIQD
-367 GDIMVTTMT
+367 GDVMVTTMT
-376 TPDMVPAMRRASGII
+376 TPDMVPAMRRASGIV

-408 GIPCVVGTGS
+408 GIPCVVGTGD
-418 ATTTLKENVGVTL
+418 ATQTLKENTGVTL

-437 VYEGIH
+437 VFEGIT
-443 ENKEEAVQTATAN
+443 EVKEEAAPQATVAA
-456 VEAAPIITVT
+456 EAPILTVT

-496 LMLTAGIHPGKF
+496 LMLTAGVHPGKF

-521 AENVMT
+521 ADNVRI

-551 LEGGENEPEEHNPML
+551 LEGGENEPREHNPML

-585 KAIKKLY
+585 KAIKKLHE
-592 DKGYTNLG
+592 KGYTNIG

-606 QSPAELKQ
+606 QSPAELIK
-614 AKELCASVGLIPH
+614 AKALCAEVGLVPH
-627 KDIDFGMMVEIPAAA
+627 KDVDFGMMVEIPAAA
-642 LTIEDYLEIGV
+642 IIIDEYLKVGV

-687 VMKLIERTIKKCVE
+687 VMKLIERTIRKCAE

-712 GSVPHIVETFIISP
+712 GSVPHIVEK
-726 VLSRFLPCTLCDNL
+726 
-740 SPDTISHRFPVHQST
+740 
-755 LVSFPD
+755 LVKFG
-761 DITSYIQKSSLLL
+761 ITSVSSNADAIADVRKTVARAEQKIILEAA
-774 PLLLFRRPDK
+774 RK
-784 DEVRLPPTYPPH
+784 RLE
-796 HVH
+796 

>member
-10 GKSDIGIAGGKG
+10 SKSDIGIAGGKG

-33 PVPPGFVVTAET
+33 PVPPGFVVTAQAYE
-45 YGKFMEDAGI
+45 YFMDEAGI
-55 NGKVL
+55 NGKVMS
-60 DILAK
+60 ILEE
-65 TDINNTKELQAAA
+65 TDINDTKALQAAA
-78 EEIKS
+78 EEIKK
-83 IIIGTPVPEDMSTLI
+83 IIVESPIPEDLVMFI
-98 IEAYNQLCQR
+98 REYYNELCQR
-108 VDEDDTDVAIRS
+108 VGEDDTDVAIRS

-127 PDASF
+127 PEASF

-139 LHVSGSEDVI
+139 LHVSGDDEVI
-149 DYIRKCWASLFE
+149 EYIRKCWASLFE
-161 ARAIFYREENGF
+161 ARAIFYREENNF
-173 DHSKVY
+173 EHSKVY

-184 QKMAI
+184 QKMAN

-217 EAVVSGDVTPDNYV
+217 ESVVSGDVTPDNYQ
-231 VDKSNDEVVS
+231 VDKKNNEIVN
-241 VTISDKKLMYVKD
+241 VTISDKKVMYTND
-254 EDGTSVRVDVP
+254 ENGTSVKVDVP
-265 EDKRNERVLSDEE
+265 EDKRKERVLSDAE
-278 LVELTEMGKRIQA
+278 LVELTEMGKRVQS

-298 TEWAFERGNL
+298 TEWAFEKGML
-308 FLLQARPITTLGDDN
+308 FLLQARPITTLGDVEEETDD
-323 GVAGED
+323 A
-329 SSISDKNVIVKGLGA
+329 SSDLGDVLVRGLGA
-344 SPGTASGKVKIIL
+344 SPGMAAGTVKIVL

-376 TPDMVPAMRRASGII
+376 TPDMVPAMRRASGIV

-408 GIPCVVGTGS
+408 GIPCVVGTGD
-418 ATTTLKENVGVTL
+418 ATTALKENSGVTL

-437 VYEGIH
+437 VFDGITQT
-443 ENKEEAVQTATAN
+443 KEEAPAVAGT

-466 EVKANVSMPEAAQRA
+466 EVKANVSMPEAAEKA

-496 LMLTAGIHPGKF
+496 LMLTSGVHPGKF

-521 AENVMT
+521 ADNVQI
-527 VADAFYPKPV
+527 VADAFYPRPV

-551 LEGGENEPEEHNPML
+551 LEGGENEPREHNPML

-585 KAIKKLY
+585 KAIKKLHE
-592 DKGYTNLG
+592 KGYTNIG

-606 QSPAELKQ
+606 QSPEELVK
-614 AKELCASVGLIPH
+614 AKALCSEVGFEPH
-627 KDIDFGMMVEIPAAA
+627 KDVDFGMMVEIPAAA
-642 LTIEDYLEIGV
+642 IMIDEYIKVGI

-687 VMKLIERTIKKCVE
+687 VMKLIERTIRKCAE
-701 AGVTC
+701 AGVKC

-712 GSVPHIVETFIISP
+712 GSVPHIVEKLVEFGISSVSSNTDAIADVRKTVARAEQKII
-726 VLSRFLPCTLCDNL
+726 LDAAR
-740 SPDTISHRFPVHQST
+740 
-755 LVSFPD
+755 
-761 DITSYIQKSSLLL
+761 K
-774 PLLLFRRPDK
+774 
-784 DEVRLPPTYPPH
+784 RL
-796 HVH
+796 